1 MLIPRFSLRW
11 LLSATTASGLFFLVV
26 AQAVRGEHWAQGL
39 CFAALCLAACL
50 AFYFIAWSAAIV
62 LAKALSARP
71 AVEVVSTPFATAEP
85 PAQIIPPEDPE

>member
-11 LLSATTASGLFFLVV
+11 LLSALTASGLFFLVV

-39 CFAALCLAACL
+39 CFAALCLASCL
-50 AFYFIAWSAAIV
+50 ALYVVAWSAAIV
-62 LAKALSARP
+62 LAKTLSVQP
-71 AVEVVSTPFATAEP
+71 AVEAESTPFASAEP